1 MLGKLLESLNLN
13 GVYDKMGAAMMERE
27 WYGAIVMQYHKHIP
41 MGISR
46 FYRRQGYFNEER
58 GNVNKGIFASI
69 KDFLTMNV
77 RAVKTKAML
86 SDEEINTV
94 EGLQELF
101 KTSLD
106 FLTHAKTCYDILPEY
121 EKANLRRSLGYVAG
135 IMSAVCLAIAL
146 RCMYDDDDPSL
157 VYNLGLYEADR
168 LSSEAW
174 QFTPFGVYTEG
185 KKLFSQPIAAQSI
198 INDCINAMGL
208 TANYIINGE
217 DADLYFQSGRFANQ
231 NKIAVY
237 VERRIPIWRNI
248 KSITDI
254 QENNHYYKLGDNM
267 ISLIPVKDIAK
278 WVKE

>member
-1 MLGKLLESLNLN
+1 
-13 GVYDKMGAAMMERE
+13 MGAAMLERE

-41 MGISR
+41 MGIAR
-46 FYRRQGYFNEER
+46 FYRRQGFFNEER

-77 RAVKTKAML
+77 RAVKTRAML
-86 SDEEINTV
+86 SEEEVNTV

-106 FLTHAKTCYDILPEY
+106 FMIHAKTCYDILPEY
-121 EKANLRRSLGYVAG
+121 EKANLRRSLGYIAG
-135 IMSAVCLAIAL
+135 MLSAVCFAIAL
-146 RCMYDDDDPSL
+146 RCTWDDDDPSII
-157 VYNLGLYEADR
+157 YNMELYEADR
-168 LSSEAW
+168 LASEAW
-174 QFTPFGVYTEG
+174 QFTPMGMYTEA

-198 INDCINAMGL
+198 ISDTMNAMAM

-231 NKIAVY
+231 NKIGVY

-254 QENNHYYKLGDNM
+254 AENNHYYKLGDNM
-267 ISLIPVKDIAK
+267 LSLIPVKDIAK
-278 WVKE
+278 WIKE